1 MSARRYRCLVSIGF
15 AVCVAATAWVPALAE
30 DLVGRAKIIDGD
42 TLDIGGERVR
52 LNGIDAPEKAQQ
64 CEAGPTAWACGS
76 NATRALASATQD
88 GNVTC
93 RGDKRDRYGRL
104 LAVCYVNGVDLN
116 AQMVRDGWALA
127 YRRYSL
133 AYVGEE
139 AEARAAGR
147 GMWRGQFIEP
157 WEWRS
162 AQRPQR

>member
-1 MSARRYRCLVSIGF
+1 MSAGRRTA
-15 AVCVAATAWVPALAE
+15 AVILAGLAAAASLLPAMAE
-30 DLVGRAKIIDGD
+30 DLIGRATIIDGD
-42 TLDIGGERVR
+42 TLDIAGARIR
-52 LNGIDAPEKAQQ
+52 LNGIDAPEKAQL
-64 CEAGPTAWACGS
+64 CESGAAAWACGA
-76 NATRALASATQD
+76 NATRALASATQ
-88 GNVTC
+88 GGEVTC
-93 RGDKRDRYGRL
+93 RGDRRDRYGRL
-104 LAVCYVNGVDLN
+104 LAVCYVKGIDLN

-133 AYVGEE
+133 DYVGEE

>member
-1 MSARRYRCLVSIGF
+1 MFARRRLVAIGL
-15 AVCVAATAWVPALAE
+15 AGLVVVAATLLPALAE
-30 DLVGRAKIIDGD
+30 DLVGRATVIDGD
-42 TLDIGGERVR
+42 TIDIAGARVR
-52 LNGIDAPEKAQQ
+52 LNGIDAPEKAQL
-64 CEAGPTAWACGS
+64 CETGQGTWACGT
-76 NATRALASATQD
+76 NATRVLTSATQGTD
-88 GNVTC
+88 VTC
-93 RGDKRDRYGRL
+93 RGDRRDRYGRL
-104 LAVCYVNGVDLN
+104 LAVCYAKGVDLN

-133 AYVGEE
+133 DYVSEE